1 MFVGSVGQPASQDG
15 EDAAHAAPT
24 LRQEEAVCLPRANRP
39 AVLDAVLLVV
49 RRDHAATER
58 ITRIGRIAG
67 IRTLVDRRRGDRRRR
82 DSVRVPIQTRR
93 TERRRQRWVD
103 EALETVGA
111 AFARLESP
119 TTAEALQVT
128 TELIGDRWYGV
139 LYRHGTAPLTLT
151 VAEIANRLWVSP
163 PCDAETTA
171 RDLAMRELSV
181 RGSLIG

>member
-15 EDAAHAAPT
+15 EDAAHAAPR
-24 LRQEEAVCLPRANRP
+24 LRQEEAVCLPRADRP

-49 RRDHAATER
+49 RRDNCDER

-93 TERRRQRWVD
+93 NERRRQRWVD

-163 PCDAETTA
+163 PCDDETTA
-171 RDLAMRELSV
+171 RDLAMRELSA